1 MAPTRRL
8 PVLAGVETR
17 LCLSRAARPL
27 PVPLFPAPPEA
38 LVTTRFLLSKRIL
51 SVRSSR
57 KKRSHEA
64 NRSPEPGKRARV
76 EGAGGEGPGPA
87 LTKLLI
93 APRPI
98 WTGAWSSPSTC
109 LPLSPPGTPAPSRSP
124 SRWGTTRRGCC
135 SVSTPLSSGSAAAS
149 PRRTPTGTA
158 SCVGSSGRWRGGPA
172 NGTWG
177 CGDGPAAAAAIRDF
191 ASYPDQHRRFVLHA
205 GCRSFPLLVNQ
216 PHKCAG
222 NGTFLLLAIKSVPGN
237 FAARQAV
244 RETWGR
250 EGAHGGQPVRTIFLM
265 GAAHGPHQ
273 PDLRR
278 LIAAESQAYG
288 DVLVWDFE
296 DTFFNLTLKDFLFLG
311 WALAHCPDA
320 RFVLKG
326 DDDVFI
332 NTPRVLAYLGALDT
346 RRARTL
352 YTGQVM
358 ANASPFR
365 QASSKYYIPE
375 SFYAGPYPAYA
386 GGGGYIFSGR
396 LAPALFLL
404 AQHVAFYPIDDVY
417 TGLCFQAL
425 GVRAEAHPEFQ
436 TFDIAEKD
444 RADPCAH
451 RQLLLVHR
459 RSPPQTMQLWLQ
471 LRDPQLKC

>member
-1 MAPTRRL
+1 MK
-8 PVLAGVETR
+8 G
-17 LCLSRAARPL
+17 
-27 PVPLFPAPPEA
+27 
-38 LVTTRFLLSKRIL
+38 
-51 SVRSSR
+51 
-57 KKRSHEA
+57 
-64 NRSPEPGKRARV
+64 
-76 EGAGGEGPGPA
+76 
-87 LTKLLI
+87 TKLLTVALALLTLLALKAYMDWSLEQPEHLP
-93 APRPI
+93 APEP
-98 WTGAWSSPSTC
+98 AWQPSP
-109 LPLSPPGTPAPSRSP
+109 LPLTQPLGDDPAGLLLLLNASLQRLRRSVP
-124 SRWGTTRRGCC
+124 EADAYWNRQLRG
-135 SVSTPLSSGSAAAS
+135 LFRALE
-149 PRRTPTGTA
+149 
-158 SCVGSSGRWRGGPA
+158 GGPA

-216 PHKCAG
+216 PRKCAG

-265 GAAHGPHQ
+265 GAAHGQHQ

-311 WALAHCPDA
+311 WARAHCPDA

-346 RRARTL
+346 RRARAL

-459 RSPPQTMQLWLQ
+459 RSPQQTMQLWQQ
-471 LRDPQLKC
+471 LRNPQLKC

>member
-1 MAPTRRL
+1 MK
-8 PVLAGVETR
+8 G
-17 LCLSRAARPL
+17 
-27 PVPLFPAPPEA
+27 
-38 LVTTRFLLSKRIL
+38 
-51 SVRSSR
+51 
-57 KKRSHEA
+57 
-64 NRSPEPGKRARV
+64 
-76 EGAGGEGPGPA
+76 
-87 LTKLLI
+87 TKLLTVALALLTLLALKAYI
-93 APRPI
+93 DWSLDQPKGLPHPEP
-98 WTGAWSSPSTC
+98 AWAT
-109 LPLSPPGTPAPSRSP
+109 
-124 SRWGTTRRGCC
+124 
-135 SVSTPLSSGSAAAS
+135 TPLLLAEPLGDDPVGLLLRLNASLRRLRGSVPEADAYWNRQQHGLFRALE
-149 PRRTPTGTA
+149 
-158 SCVGSSGRWRGGPA
+158 GGPA

-177 CGDGPAAAAAIRDF
+177 CGDGLAAAAAIRDF
-191 ASYPDQHRRFVLHA
+191 ASYPEQHQRFVLHA
-205 GCRSFPLLVNQ
+205 ECRSFPLLVNQ
-216 PHKCAG
+216 PRKCAG
-222 NGTFLLLAIKSVPGN
+222 NRTFLLLAIKSVPGN

-250 EGAHGGQPVRTIFLM
+250 EGEPGGQPVRTLFLM
-265 GAAHGPHQ
+265 GAARGQHQ
-273 PDLRR
+273 PDLRH
-278 LIAAESQAYG
+278 LIAYESRAYG

-332 NTPRVLAYLGALDT
+332 NTPRVLAFLGPLT
-346 RRARTL
+346 GRRAQTL

-365 QASSKYYIPE
+365 QATSKYYIPE

-396 LAPALFLL
+396 LAPALFLV
-404 AQHVAFYPIDDVY
+404 AQHLAFYPIDDVY

-459 RSPPQTMQLWLQ
+459 RSPQQTVRLWRQLH
-471 LRDPQLKC
+471 DPQLKC

>member
-1 MAPTRRL
+1 MK
-8 PVLAGVETR
+8 G
-17 LCLSRAARPL
+17 
-27 PVPLFPAPPEA
+27 
-38 LVTTRFLLSKRIL
+38 
-51 SVRSSR
+51 
-57 KKRSHEA
+57 
-64 NRSPEPGKRARV
+64 
-76 EGAGGEGPGPA
+76 
-87 LTKLLI
+87 TKLLTV
-93 APRPI
+93 ALALLTLLALKAYMDWSLEQPEGLPHPEPA
-98 WTGAWSSPSTC
+98 GATTP
-109 LPLSPPGTPAPSRSP
+109 LPLAEPLGDDPVGLLLRLNASL
-124 SRWGTTRRGCC
+124 RRLRG
-135 SVSTPLSSGSAAAS
+135 SVPEADAYWNRQQHGLFRALE
-149 PRRTPTGTA
+149 
-158 SCVGSSGRWRGGPA
+158 GGPA
-172 NGTWG
+172 NSTWG
-177 CGDGPAAAAAIRDF
+177 CGDGLAAAAAIRDF
-191 ASYPDQHRRFVLHA
+191 ASYPEQHQRFVLHA
-205 GCRSFPLLVNQ
+205 ECRSFPLLVNQ
-216 PHKCAG
+216 PRKCAG
-222 NGTFLLLAIKSVPGN
+222 NRTFLLLAIKSVPGN

-250 EGAHGGQPVRTIFLM
+250 EGEPGGQAVRTVFLM

-273 PDLRR
+273 PDLRH
-278 LIAAESQAYG
+278 LIAYESRVYG

-332 NTPRVLAYLGALDT
+332 NTPRVLAFLGPLT
-346 RRARTL
+346 GRRAQTL

-365 QASSKYYIPE
+365 QANSKYYIPE

-396 LAPALFLL
+396 LAPALFLV
-404 AQHVAFYPIDDVY
+404 AQHLAFYPIDDVY

-459 RSPPQTMQLWLQ
+459 RSPQQTVRLWRQLH
-471 LRDPQLKC
+471 DPQLKC

>member
-1 MAPTRRL
+1 MK
-8 PVLAGVETR
+8 G
-17 LCLSRAARPL
+17 
-27 PVPLFPAPPEA
+27 
-38 LVTTRFLLSKRIL
+38 
-51 SVRSSR
+51 
-57 KKRSHEA
+57 
-64 NRSPEPGKRARV
+64 
-76 EGAGGEGPGPA
+76 
-87 LTKLLI
+87 TKLLTVTLALLTLLALKAYMDWSLEQPEHLP
-93 APRPI
+93 APEP
-98 WTGAWSSPSTC
+98 AWHPSP
-109 LPLSPPGTPAPSRSP
+109 LPLTQPLGDDPAGLLLRLNASLQRLRRSVP
-124 SRWGTTRRGCC
+124 EADAYWNRQLRG
-135 SVSTPLSSGSAAAS
+135 LFRALE
-149 PRRTPTGTA
+149 
-158 SCVGSSGRWRGGPA
+158 GGPA

-346 RRARTL
+346 HRPDAVHRAGHGQRLPLPPGLQQVLHPRVLLRGAVPGLRRRGRLHLLGPPGPGPLPAGSARGL
-352 YTGQVM
+352 LPHRRRLHRALLPG
-358 ANASPFR
+358 
-365 QASSKYYIPE
+365 
-375 SFYAGPYPAYA
+375 A
-386 GGGGYIFSGR
+386 GGAGR
-396 LAPALFLL
+396 GP
-404 AQHVAFYPIDDVY
+404 PRI
-417 TGLCFQAL
+417 
-425 GVRAEAHPEFQ
+425 Q

-459 RSPPQTMQLWLQ
+459 RSRHRPCSCGCSFG
-471 LRDPQLKC
+471 DPQLKC